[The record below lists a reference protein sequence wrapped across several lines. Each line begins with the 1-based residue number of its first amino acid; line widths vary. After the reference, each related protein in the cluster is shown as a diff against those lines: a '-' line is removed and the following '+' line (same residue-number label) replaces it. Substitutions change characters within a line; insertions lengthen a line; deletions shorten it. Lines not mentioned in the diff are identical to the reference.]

1 MGARFGL
8 MPTTSLFTR
17 ARLSGDVNARVPVQR
32 CIAVS
37 LAGCLGLASVLLGC
51 DVGPSA
57 SERYEVNYL
66 DELDG
71 ESKRQYCEDFIALAG
86 GSGERPCSDGS
97 YFVVQELDECLSATL
112 PHCSID
118 DFEKCVEA
126 GLDDPCKLFSDPPY
140 ACLDF
145 AECLIDQR

>member
-8 MPTTSLFTR
+8 MPTTSLFSR

-32 CIAVS
+32 CSAVS
-37 LAGCLGLASVLLGC
+37 LARIGLAIALQGC

-57 SERYEVNYL
+57 SERYDVNYL

-71 ESKRQYCEDFIALAG
+71 ESKWRYCEDFIALAG

-97 YFVVQELDECLSATL
+97 YFVVQELDECVEATL
-112 PHCSID
+112 PRCSID

-126 GLDDPCKLFSDPPY
+126 GLDDPCKLFSDPPF

-145 AECLIDQR
+145 AECLVGQK